1 MKKPFSYLLLE
12 VQQEAYRLSKK
23 LSIPVGDFEAST
35 LRRIIVISDE
45 NREDLFNR
53 LEEEGYERAPQMPG
67 SSAGGVRKGKVEI
80 IHKPKS
86 AQKAG
91 GHGKLNELE
100 FQRGLERAFKE
111 VGGPLDII
119 LTDGERS
126 VKAFGVSQ
134 VLDASRNQS
143 ENYDKADM
151 DLLKDSNT
159 VLGISIKKVNGDKWE
174 SSRKRF
180 NELYE
185 NFMRKAHN
193 GELRGLTLLQRSDAK
208 TGVLRMVD
216 DQGKNYGKVIVKK
229 LPKNFYREIIFGP
242 DHNRDHE
249 VVVATQTFTKHHFK
263 LEENRLTI
271 QLEGLY
277 TSVEEV
283 EAAGKQPVLAFSHHR
298 GKSNGIEIRS
308 FQANTLPKKDSSAN
322 IYTIY
327 YDELKD

>member
-1 MKKPFSYLLLE
+1 MAE
-12 VQQEAYRLSKK
+12 VQQEASRLSKK

-35 LRRIIVISDE
+35 LRRIIIISDE
-45 NREDLFNR
+45 NREDLFSR
-53 LEEEGYERAPQMPG
+53 LEEEGYERAPQMSG
-67 SSAGGVRKGKVEI
+67 SSAGGVKKGKVEI

-86 AQKAG
+86 AQIAG

-100 FQRGLERAFKE
+100 FQRGVDRAFSTFR
-111 VGGPLDII
+111 GPLDII
-119 LTDGERS
+119 LTDGIRS
-126 VKAFGVSQ
+126 VKASGVTQ

-159 VLGISIKKVNGDKWE
+159 ILGISIKKVNGDKWE

-180 NELYE
+180 SKLYE
-185 NFMRKAHN
+185 NFIRKAHN
-193 GELRGLTLLQRSDAK
+193 GELKGLHLLQRPDAK
-208 TGVLRMVD
+208 TGVLKMVD

-229 LPKNFYREIIFGP
+229 LPKEFYREIVFGP
-242 DHNRDHE
+242 AHNREHE
-249 VVVATQTFTKHHFK
+249 VVVATQTFTKQHFK
-263 LEENRLTI
+263 LEENCLTI

-283 EAAGKQPVLAFSHHR
+283 ELAGKQPVLAFSHHR
-298 GKSNGIEIRS
+298 GKANGIEIRS
-308 FQANTLPKKDSSAN
+308 FQANTLPKKNSSAN

-327 YDELKD
+327 YEELVD